1 MGGQA
6 SLGNRS
12 AKAREQNIEDQM
24 PTDLHKLHHGDRVEE
39 MEASKSVLPGSG
51 IGHACDLQ
59 GRGVA
64 GKDGVSAERENSGE
78 AA

>member
-1 MGGQA
+1 MR
-6 SLGNRS
+6 LGNRT
-12 AKAREQNIEDQM
+12 AKAREQNTEDQM

-59 GRGVA
+59 RRGVA
-64 GKDGVSAERENSGE
+64 GKDGVSVERENGGE
-78 AA
+78 AE